1 MVCRFKPRRKL
12 ELDSAAWR
20 RVLHH
25 VTVEVLTLAQAG
37 RDVNAVYTERAVKKE
52 DWQRTS
58 RVQIKQKDG
67 AIELQFPTN
76 ENIDMILK
84 AMPQSLAEEIVKA
97 AENAEAKSEEG
108 AEPTASEVAQQE
120 VDAKQIDAEEKS
132 TLRMIKALANSTNS
146 GVDKEWLD
154 VSIADPVIKL
164 AVSQNLRDG
173 VFIGDTND

>member
-1 MVCRFKPRRKL
+1 MCRFKPRRKL

-97 AENAEAKSEEG
+97 AENAESEEG
-108 AEPTASEVAQQE
+108 AEPTAPEVAQQE
-120 VDAKQIDAEEKS
+120 VDAKHLDAEEKS
-132 TLRMIKALANSTNS
+132 TMRMIKALANSTNS
-146 GVDKEWLD
+146 GVDKEWLE

-173 VFIGDTND
+173 VCTGDTND